1 MPMRAL
7 ESTIAAF
14 SNGPGALAQTGGERK
29 RRDNVLSADRFLVFH
44 ALLSVASRLLG
55 FGSRDRV
62 GATSRKQR
70 IRMGN
75 MAVDGTWNISIE
87 TPIGTRQATLSIAA
101 AGNELTGTQ
110 AADGNST
117 SITDGKVD
125 GNKVSW
131 KVAITNPMPMT
142 LEFSGTR
149 G

>member
-1 MPMRAL
+1 MPMRAF

-55 FGSRDRV
+55 YGSRDRV
-62 GATSRKQR
+62 GATLRKQR
-70 IRMGN
+70 TRTGN
-75 MAVDGTWNISIE
+75 MAVDGTW
-87 TPIGTRQATLSIAA
+87 QATLSIAA
-101 AGNELTGTQ
+101 AGSELTGTQ

-142 LEFSGTR
+142 LEFSGTVN
-149 G
+149 GDK

>member
-1 MPMRAL
+1 
-7 ESTIAAF
+7 
-14 SNGPGALAQTGGERK
+14 
-29 RRDNVLSADRFLVFH
+29 
-44 ALLSVASRLLG
+44 
-55 FGSRDRV
+55 
-62 GATSRKQR
+62 
-70 IRMGN
+70 

-87 TPIGTRQATLSIAA
+87 TPIDTRQATLSIAA

-142 LEFSGTR
+142 LEFSGTVNGDKIAGNANAGAFGALPFSGTR